1 VGLLFIDH
9 VHVVL
14 FVINRLF
21 IFTKTETV
29 VLRCCLTSMN
39 LHIFTMHF
47 MQKQS
52 NTISYLAK
60 ALHVHVLL
68 PVINRVL
75 FLQIHSSLM
84 KCHCNVRENIY
95 KYRNYIVPRNFLQ
108 ILNIEKLCLFCIC

>member
-14 FVINRLF
+14 FVINGLF
-21 IFTKTETV
+21 IFYKNRNCGAA
-29 VLRCCLTSMN
+29 VLPDINEPSYFYN
-39 LHIFTMHF
+39 ALHA
-47 MQKQS
+47 QAS

-75 FLQIHSSLM
+75 FLQIYSSLM

-95 KYRNYIVPRNFLQ
+95 K
-108 ILNIEKLCLFCIC
+108 